1 MEKGGKID
9 IKERGREGK
18 IEKRGRID
26 TVYCI
31 MEIGRVGKM
40 EKVCEID
47 IKEQVRD
54 EDMYKGGKIQ
64 ISRK

>member
-1 MEKGGKID
+1 
-9 IKERGREGK
+9 
-18 IEKRGRID
+18 
-26 TVYCI
+26 

-40 EKVCEID
+40 EKVGEID

-64 ISRK
+64 ISRKQEDRERQRKGLDR